1 MKNEEL
7 KQLKEFVNLSTKHLV
22 GVLMKRLEI
31 LAEEN
36 KGLTVKQYQS
46 ILKSEIKERIYENNR
61 ELEVVFNAFDKGVK
75 FIVAQKINNR

>member
-7 KQLKEFVNLSTKHLV
+7 KQLKEFVNLSAKHLV

-61 ELEVVFNAFDKGVK
+61 ELEVVFNAFDKGCK
-75 FIVAQKINNR
+75 FIVAPHD

>member
-7 KQLKEFVNLSTKHLV
+7 KQLKEFVSLSTKHLV

-36 KGLTVKQYQS
+36 KGLTVNQYQN
-46 ILKSEIKERIYENNR
+46 ILKSEIKERIYENGR

-75 FIVAQKINNR
+75 FTIAPRTK